1 MPHVAGALVIACL
14 PLAALATLQFVM
26 PVLAPLLTAAAG
38 RPPEAYGWLGGAM
51 GLGSVWF
58 YVANGTITPA
68 LGPLR
73 TLRAGLLVAIVGL
86 ALVLTAWWPA
96 MIAGGVLIGF
106 GYATTT
112 PAGSQILADFTPR
125 SMWGTLFSLR
135 QAGVPAGGI
144 AAGAIG
150 TFLVAHIGWRGA
162 IEVVMGLLL
171 VVALGLLLA
180 PPRYNES
187 RPLVPFAPG
196 GLIDPAS
203 IARPFLVVRGVPGL
217 PSLVGVGFCLGFVHA
232 TVTSFFVLYL
242 NIGLG
247 MALPSAASLF
257 AILQALAIA
266 GRILFGLLADRIG
279 SPLPVLKILA
289 PLSAASALMLS
300 FFSADWDGSSQIL
313 AAIVIGLAV
322 GTWNGLYLAEI
333 ARLAPAHAVS
343 EATAS
348 AGFFGFFAYML
359 APPLVGWL
367 ATSVGYRATFR
378 IVAVAALAA
387 FVTLVVRERRPE
399 RV

>member
-1 MPHVAGALVIACL
+1 MPQVVGALLIACL

-73 TLRAGLLVAIVGL
+73 TLRAGLLVAITGL

-125 SMWGTLFSLR
+125 PMWGTLFSLR

-171 VVALGLLLA
+171 LVALGLLLV
-180 PPRYNES
+180 PRRYNET
-187 RPLVPFAPG
+187 RPLVAFAPG
-196 GLIDPAS
+196 ELVNPAS
-203 IARPFLVVRGVPGL
+203 IARPFWVVRGVAGL

-242 NIGLG
+242 NVGLG
-247 MALPSAASLF
+247 VPLPVAASLF
-257 AILQALAIA
+257 AILQAFAIA

-289 PLSAASALMLS
+289 PLSASSALMLS
-300 FFSADWDGSSQIL
+300 YFSADWGGGGQLL
-313 AAIVIGLAV
+313 AAIVIGLTV
-322 GTWNGLYLAEI
+322 GTWNGLYLAEV

-359 APPLVGWL
+359 APPMVGWL
-367 ATSVGYRATFR
+367 ATTVGYGATFR
-378 IVAVAALAA
+378 LVSLAAVAA
-387 FVTLVVRERRPE
+387 FVILLLRDRKPKPH
-399 RV
+399 